1 MKKYIDDFNVIKNE
15 RLNHEYVVLTVQH
28 PATMP
33 QMLPGQF
40 VEVRVD
46 NGPNTFL
53 RRPISIHDVDFVNN
67 TMKLLIQEIGDG
79 TRLMGALKVGDKLN
93 LMYPLGNQFSLP
105 NKERVLLVGGGCGI
119 APLLFLG
126 RVLLDNGI
134 KPQFLLGA
142 RTAQGLISLDEF
154 RQLGEVHITT
164 EDGSVGT
171 KGYVIHHPVMR
182 TQSPEFDMIYTCG
195 PDAMMRVVAKYAGN
209 HQIKCEVSLENH
221 MACGFGACLCCVA
234 NTIDGHKCTCTDGPI
249 FDSTYLKW

>member
-1 MKKYIDDFNVIKNE
+1 M
-15 RLNHEYVVLTVQH
+15 
-28 PATMP
+28 
-33 QMLPGQF
+33 
-40 VEVRVD
+40 
-46 NGPNTFL
+46 
-53 RRPISIHDVDFVNN
+53 
-67 TMKLLIQEIGDG
+67 
-79 TRLMGALKVGDKLN
+79 
-93 LMYPLGNQFSLP
+93 
-105 NKERVLLVGGGCGI
+105 
-119 APLLFLG
+119 
-126 RVLLDNGI
+126 
-134 KPQFLLGA
+134 
-142 RTAQGLISLDEF
+142 
-154 RQLGEVHITT
+154 HITT